1 MPHWPVRWDYTSRRQ
16 GIAATD
22 LAAPPLTCCSPSRRH
37 GAPSSIS
44 PAGRAGSSKEAQV
57 SPASSS
63 RVTLTL
69 VDVSGTFVAEVTPGS
84 AEHFN
89 KPGFRQVAV
98 YVETTGGPYF
108 VKVLGPVKTMA
119 KWDASATA
127 FLKSLRFE

>member
-1 MPHWPVRWDYTSRRQ
+1 M
-16 GIAATD
+16 
-22 LAAPPLTCCSPSRRH
+22 
-37 GAPSSIS
+37 
-44 PAGRAGSSKEAQV
+44 
-57 SPASSS
+57 
-63 RVTLTL
+63 TLTL